1 MEKMLWWNDKGVCSS
16 RAKKTSTVSYM
27 VFGYSIL
34 FVRRRLM
41 RVSPRSESGKSPE
54 SLFQWPMATARCPPL
69 PHTTAIQRGLSDV
82 PRRSQWLVKVVGGVV
97 VLEVE
102 VSVRVWD
109 LGGASDGI

>member
-54 SLFQWPMATARCPPL
+54 R
-69 PHTTAIQRGLSDV
+69 
-82 PRRSQWLVKVVGGVV
+82 LVLCRPV
-97 VLEVE
+97 VLCSFSTMSC
-102 VSVRVWD
+102 SVWTC
-109 LGGASDGI
+109 G